1 MGNLC
6 TRKTVSGVNS
16 GDPQSG
22 DSSQGNSEE
31 SNKGNN
37 NGNNVVTNIIIE
49 MESDINDEVAKT
61 TNIRES
67 EAKNFVAA
75 ETAKENEIPD
85 DQQNEKKKKKKK
97 KNKKR
102 DKKHHAGVKHGKSK
116 HSGESLKGPVN

>member
-6 TRKTVSGVNS
+6 TRKTISGVNS

-61 TNIRES
+61 TNIHES

-85 DQQNEKKKKKKK
+85 DQQNEKKKKK

-116 HSGESLKGPVN
+116 HSGESLKGLVN